1 MLAWYK
7 VNIGYQRSLIKI
19 LQLQR
24 WILSH
29 GLGDFSVKRQKI
41 QLSWVCSWLLNKD
54 GMSDTQVSWF
64 LVKTSVH
71 TKMKKRLQLVIMSHC
86 LVIHTSK

>member
-7 VNIGYQRSLIKI
+7 VNIGYQRSQIKI

-29 GLGDFSVKRQKI
+29 GLGDFSVKRQKM

-54 GMSDTQVSWF
+54 RMSDVQASCF
-64 LVKTSVH
+64 CVKTSVH
-71 TKMKKRLQLVIMSHC
+71 TKIKQ
-86 LVIHTSK
+86 